1 MRILENIEPKEVFYY
16 FEELCKIPH
25 GSFNTKPVAD
35 WLVDFAKNN
44 NLEYSRDN
52 SDNVII
58 IKEATSGYE
67 EKEAIILQ
75 GHTDMVCQKTADSK
89 KDMDKEGIDIVL
101 DGDCISAKDTTL
113 GADNGIAVAMIM
125 AVLASSSISHPRI
138 EAVFTSN
145 EEVGLL
151 GASEID
157 LSNLSAK
164 RLINI
169 DSEDEGVFTVSCA
182 GGNMTKATIPVE
194 REDFNGKAVLI
205 KISGLS
211 GGHSGIEIDKGRAN
225 ANILMG
231 RALYKISK
239 ADNVRL
245 VFASGGLKDNAI
257 PVETVAK
264 LLVTDE
270 NKALDIVKRL
280 QDEFKNE
287 YSTTDKNV
295 KIELEF
301 SEYETPMTKDSTR
314 KIISFLMSAPN
325 GVEEMSADVLG
336 LVQTSLNLGVLK
348 TEEDKVTA
356 SFCVRSS
363 KESQKIMLTER
374 VSALSEAVGGNV
386 EVFGDYP
393 GWDYKKDSPLRD
405 LLVDVFKSQYGY
417 EPKIEAIHAG
427 LECGILASKIE
438 GLDSISIGPDLK
450 EVHTP
455 RERMS
460 ACSVERV
467 WKMLLEVLKR

>member
-58 IKEATSGYE
+58 IKEATLGFE

-125 AVLASSSISHPRI
+125 AVLASSSISHPKI

-182 GGNMTKATIPVE
+182 GGNMTKAKIPVE
-194 REDFNGKAVLI
+194 REDFDGKTVLI

-245 VFASGGLKDNAI
+245 VFANGGLKDNAI
-257 PVETVAK
+257 PAEAVAK

-287 YSTTDKNV
+287 YSTTDKNI

-374 VSALSEAVGGNV
+374 VSVLSEAFGGNV

-460 ACSVERV
+460 ACSVKRV
-467 WKMLLEVLKR
+467 WEMLLEVLRR